1 MPNPFNETDEQ
12 AKARKGRNIAIA
24 LGLVVFVI
32 LIFVVSFVNM
42 GGAIANR
49 PL

>member
-12 AKARKGRNIAIA
+12 AKARKGRSLAIA
-24 LGLVVFVI
+24 LSLIVFVI
-32 LIFVVSFVNM
+32 LVFVVSIVNM
-42 GGAIANR
+42 GGAIADR

>member
-1 MPNPFNETDEQ
+1 MSNPFNESDEQ
-12 AKARKGRNIAIA
+12 AKARRGRSLAIA
-24 LGLVVFVI
+24 LGLVIFVV

>member
-1 MPNPFNETDEQ
+1 MPNAFNETDEQ

-24 LGLVVFVI
+24 LGLVAFVI

-42 GGAIANR
+42 GAAIANR

>member
-1 MPNPFNETDEQ
+1 MNPFNETDEQ
-12 AKARKGRNIAIA
+12 AKARKGRSIAIA
-24 LGLVVFVI
+24 LGLVVFIV

-42 GGAIANR
+42 GAAIANR

>member
-12 AKARKGRNIAIA
+12 AKARKGRSLAIA
-24 LGLVVFVI
+24 LGLVVFII
-32 LIFVVSFVNM
+32 LIFVVSIVNM